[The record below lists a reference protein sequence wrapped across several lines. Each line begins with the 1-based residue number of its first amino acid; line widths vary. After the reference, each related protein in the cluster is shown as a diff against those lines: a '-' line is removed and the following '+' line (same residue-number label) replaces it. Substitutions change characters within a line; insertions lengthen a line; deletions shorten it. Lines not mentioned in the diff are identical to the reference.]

1 MASVDLEFLSK
12 SLGDRPLFPSPLAAP
27 SYYAA
32 IVGVSAVL
40 WYVLTSIAAWYR
52 LRGFRAVHWSAHFSY
67 FWAAKTAYGGQ
78 QYWVHRVMF
87 DQYKNA
93 DDDDGTPLLRI
104 GPNQLITNDP
114 DIVRRINAARSGYD
128 RDPWYSAGRFNP
140 YYDNM
145 FSVLSTPQHARW
157 RTRTSHA
164 YTGREVP
171 DFEAGV
177 NEQLATFLERLR
189 AYAASSDRLLDFGPM
204 SSYFTVDVITRLAF
218 GKEFGFLAEESD
230 KYNFLTELTALW
242 PRMATSA
249 DVPWIRAVLFSKPVL
264 KLMGPKGRDKTG
276 FGALMGVAEKEVA
289 KRFAPG
295 AEKKKDMLISKL
307 MARQGS
313 FMNHGLNQTECEVE
327 GLFMVISG
335 TESTASAIRCIMT
348 YAMATPS
355 VYVKLK
361 AEIQA
366 AVRDG
371 RVSSPIK
378 VEEAR
383 RLPYLQAVIYEGIR
397 MRPPLLGL
405 LAKVVP
411 AGGDTLAGKHVPA
424 GTAICTNFSSL
435 LRSTKMFGADA
446 DVYRPERFMELGAE
460 DRVAMER
467 NTELAFGSG
476 QWQCVG
482 RVISFMEMNKIVFE
496 TFRHFDL
503 QLACPVKA
511 CAVESY
517 GVFLESNMMVRV
529 TNTATY

>member
-1 MASVDLEFLSK
+1 MEFVKNLKSSLASLDWEFFSK
-12 SLGDRPLFPSPLAAP
+12 SLGDKQLFPSPLAAP

-40 WYVLTSIAAWYR
+40 WYVLTSTAAWYR
-52 LRGFRAVHWSAHFSY
+52 LRDFPAVHWSAHFSY
-67 FWAAKTAYGGQ
+67 FWAARTAYGGQ
-78 QYWVHRVMF
+78 QYWVHRAMF
-87 DQYKNA
+87 DGRDA
-93 DDDDGTPLLRI
+93 DETPLLRI

-114 DIVRRINAARSGYD
+114 DIVRRVNAARSGYD
-128 RDPWYSAGRFNP
+128 RDPWYAAGRFNP

-157 RTRTSHA
+157 RARTSHA

-177 NEQLATFLERLR
+177 NQQLVTFLELLR
-189 AYAASSDRLLDFGPM
+189 TYAASSGRLLDFGPV

-249 DVPWIRAVLFSKPVL
+249 DVPWIRAVLFSTPVL

-276 FGALMGVAEKEVA
+276 FGALMGIAEKEVA

-295 AEKKKDMLISKL
+295 AEKKKDML
-307 MARQGS
+307 GS
-313 FMNHGLNQTECEVE
+313 FMNHGLDQTECEVE

-361 AEIQA
+361 AEIQE

-371 RVSSPIK
+371 KVSSPIK

-383 RLPYLQAVIYEGIR
+383 KLPYLQAVIYEGIR

-411 AGGDTLAGKHVPA
+411 PGGDTLGGKHVPA
-424 GTAICTNFSSL
+424 GTAICTNVSSL
-435 LRSTKMFGADA
+435 LRSTKMFGVDA
-446 DVYRPERFMELGAE
+446 DVYRPGRFLELGVE

-476 QWQCVG
+476 QWQCIG

-529 TNTATY
+529 TGTATY

>member
-1 MASVDLEFLSK
+1 MDIMNNMKTSLANVELEFFSN
-12 SLGDRPLFPSPLAAP
+12 SLRDSPLLPSPMAAP
-27 SYYAA
+27 MYYAA
-32 IVGVSAVL
+32 IVGVSTVL
-40 WYVLTSIAAWYR
+40 WYLLTGIAAWYR
-52 LRGFRAVHWSAHFSY
+52 LRRFPAVHWSAHFSY
-67 FWAAKTAYGGQ
+67 FWAGKTAYGGQ

-87 DQYKNA
+87 D
-93 DDDDGTPLLRI
+93 GRGEETPLLRI
-104 GPNQLITNDP
+104 GPNELITNDP
-114 DIVRRINAARSGYD
+114 DIVRRISAARSGYD

-145 FSVLSTPQHARW
+145 FTVLTATAHARF
-157 RTRTSHA
+157 RSRTSHA
-164 YTGREVP
+164 YSGREIP
-171 DFEAGV
+171 DMERGV
-177 NEQLATFLERLR
+177 DQQLATFRRRL
-189 AYAASSDRLLDFGPM
+189 AGYAQSGKLLDFGPM

-230 KYNFLTELTALW
+230 KYNFLHELTALW

-249 DVPWIRAVLFSKPVL
+249 DVPWIRALLFSTPVL
-264 KLMGPKGRDKTG
+264 KLIGPKPRDKTG
-276 FGALMGVAEKEVA
+276 FGALMGVAEKEVG

-295 AEKKKDMLISKL
+295 AEKKKDML
-307 MARQGS
+307 GS
-313 FMNHGLNQTECEVE
+313 FMNHGLDQTECEVE

-348 YAMATPS
+348 YAMTTPS

-361 AEIQA
+361 GEIQD
-366 AVRDG
+366 AVREG
-371 RVSSPIK
+371 RASSPIR

-383 RLPYLQAVIYEGIR
+383 KLPYLQAVLYEGIR

-405 LAKVVP
+405 LAKTVP
-411 AGGDTLAGKHVPA
+411 RGGDTLAGRRVPA
-424 GTAICTNFSSL
+424 GTAICTNVSSL
-435 LRSTKMFGADA
+435 LRSTKLFGADA

-467 NTELAFGSG
+467 NVELAFGSG

-496 TFRHFDL
+496 TFRYFDL
-503 QLACPVKA
+503 QLACPVKP

-517 GVFLESNMMVRV
+517 GVFLETNMMVRV
-529 TNTATY
+529 ADTATY